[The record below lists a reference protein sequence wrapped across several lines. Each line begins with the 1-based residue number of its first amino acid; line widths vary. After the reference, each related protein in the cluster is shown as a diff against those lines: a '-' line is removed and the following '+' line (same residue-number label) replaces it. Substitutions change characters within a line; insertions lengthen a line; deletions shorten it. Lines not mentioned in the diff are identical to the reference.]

1 MNMFSDI
8 FCFDWYQI
16 CNNLNLR
23 ITERRL
29 KIEPANFNAKWA
41 AVSCVTSPSFLNQLE
56 IGFER
61 HVTGRLNSTSKHAN
75 NKMSECTKASNTT
88 IDTIG

>member
-23 ITERRL
+23 ITERRR
-29 KIEPANFNAKWA
+29 KIVPANFYAKWA
-41 AVSCVTSPSFLNQLE
+41 AVSCVTSMHFVPIL
-56 IGFER
+56 
-61 HVTGRLNSTSKHAN
+61 HGRSTNVGQNPIFMFSV
-75 NKMSECTKASNTT
+75 MTKLF
-88 IDTIG
+88 